1 MSLPSS
7 VDVAIIGAGAAGLG
21 AANALKNSGLSVLV
35 LEARDRVG
43 GRAHTIM
50 ASPDVTFDVGCG
62 WLHSADQ
69 NSFVKIAEQLG
80 FEINR
85 SLPPW
90 RERAYGKAFP
100 QDDRDEFIRALDAF
114 YDRAEQAA
122 KEAER
127 SGRDGPANLC
137 LEPGNRWNPMI
148 DAISTYINGC
158 ELDQVSLLDMDAY
171 EDTDL
176 NWRVR
181 RGYGA
186 LIAAYGATCPLAL
199 NCEVTLIDHSAKRV
213 RIETSQGTLTADK
226 VIVTVPTNLIA
237 DEAIRFHP
245 PLPAKVDAARG
256 LPLGLADKVTLALDE
271 PEALP
276 KEGNLRAATMRTA
289 MGTYHIRPFGQPC
302 IEGFFGGRF
311 AQSLEDAGPG
321 ALAAESINEIVSI
334 LGNDFRRKLKPLAE
348 SRWAHD
354 PFARGS
360 YSHALPGHA
369 GDRAVLAAPVDGRL
383 FFAGEATSPEF
394 FSTAHGARDSGERAA
409 EEVIGFAR
417 EQIAY
422 VPGSAARGEHR
433 ILEGVILGLEIDV
446 IGGRIGWLR
455 LTGQRDDDDLVL
467 PVDIERLAR
476 EADGNHRTV
485 WINPPAIAVS
495 RRPVAIGVGAKGK
508 CRTSC
513 MFDPV
518 RREYSR
524 AVNDAVA
531 QKEDAEAAEIPQRYP
546 RAAASDLLPGFGFQ
560 RIECVKLH
568 AEAGPDRLGHVV
580 GQGFSC
586 GRRYQ
591 AAEDIGIAGIVVEL
605 TAGPM
610 FGFQTPHQRQN
621 ASRNLVTK
629 RFAVTINV

>member
-21 AANALKNSGLSVLV
+21 AANALKDSGLSVIV
-35 LEARDRVG
+35 LEARDRLG

-62 WLHSADQ
+62 WLHSADE
-69 NSFVKIAEQLG
+69 NSFAKIAETLG
-80 FEINR
+80 FEINKN
-85 SLPPW
+85 LPPW
-90 RERAYGKAFP
+90 RERALGKAFP
-100 QDDRDEFIRALDAF
+100 QDDRNEFIAALDAF

-122 KEAER
+122 KEAVQ
-127 SGRDGPANLC
+127 SGRDGPANAC

-158 ELDQVSLLDMDAY
+158 ELNSVSLLDMDAY

-186 LIAAYGATCPLAL
+186 LISAYGASCRVAL
-199 NCEVTLIDHSAKRV
+199 NCAVTLIDRSQKRI
-213 RIETSQGTLTADK
+213 RIETAQGTLSADK

-302 IEGFFGGRF
+302 IEGFFGGSF
-311 AQSLEDAGPG
+311 AQSLEDTGPG
-321 ALAAESINEIVSI
+321 AFAAESINEIAAI

-348 SRWAHD
+348 SRWSHD

-369 GDRAVLAAPVDGRL
+369 GDRAILAAPVDGRL

-409 EEVIGFAR
+409 KEVMA
-417 EQIAY
+417 
-422 VPGSAARGEHR
+422 
-433 ILEGVILGLEIDV
+433 L
-446 IGGRIGWLR
+446 
-455 LTGQRDDDDLVL
+455 
-467 PVDIERLAR
+467 
-476 EADGNHRTV
+476 
-485 WINPPAIAVS
+485 
-495 RRPVAIGVGAKGK
+495 
-508 CRTSC
+508 
-513 MFDPV
+513 
-518 RREYSR
+518 
-524 AVNDAVA
+524 
-531 QKEDAEAAEIPQRYP
+531 
-546 RAAASDLLPGFGFQ
+546 
-560 RIECVKLH
+560 
-568 AEAGPDRLGHVV
+568 
-580 GQGFSC
+580 
-586 GRRYQ
+586 
-591 AAEDIGIAGIVVEL
+591 
-605 TAGPM
+605 
-610 FGFQTPHQRQN
+610 
-621 ASRNLVTK
+621 TK
-629 RFAVTINV
+629 RR

>member
-21 AANALKNSGLSVLV
+21 AANALKHSGLSVIV

-43 GRAHTIM
+43 GRAHTIQ
-50 ASPDVTFDVGCG
+50 ASPEVTFDLGCG
-62 WLHSADQ
+62 WLHSADR
-69 NSFVKIAEQLG
+69 NSFVEIAEQLN

-85 SLPPW
+85 NLPPW

-100 QDDRDEFIRALDAF
+100 QQDRDDFIRALDAF
-114 YDRAEQAA
+114 YDRAEKAA
-122 KEAER
+122 VEAEQ
-127 SGRDGPANLC
+127 SGDIPASLC

-158 ELDQVSLLDMDAY
+158 ELDQVSILDMDAY
-171 EDTDL
+171 EDTDI

-186 LIAAYGATCPLAL
+186 LVAAYGASCPLAL
-199 NCEVTLIDHSAKRV
+199 NCVVTLIDHSGKRV
-213 RIETSQGTLTADK
+213 RIETSQGTLTADQ

-276 KEGNLRAATMRTA
+276 IEGNLRGATMRTA
-289 MGTYHIRPFGQPC
+289 MGTYHMRPFGQPC

-311 AQSLEDAGPG
+311 AQSLEDAGEG
-321 ALAAESINEIVSI
+321 ALAAASIDEIVSI
-334 LGNDFRRKLKPLAE
+334 LGNDFRRKLKPLAQ

-369 GDRAVLAAPVDGRL
+369 DKREVLAAPVDGRL

-409 EEVIGFAR
+409 GEVTAVL
-417 EQIAY
+417 A
-422 VPGSAARGEHR
+422 
-433 ILEGVILGLEIDV
+433 
-446 IGGRIGWLR
+446 
-455 LTGQRDDDDLVL
+455 GQ
-467 PVDIERLAR
+467 
-476 EADGNHRTV
+476 
-485 WINPPAIAVS
+485 
-495 RRPVAIGVGAKGK
+495 
-508 CRTSC
+508 
-513 MFDPV
+513 
-518 RREYSR
+518 
-524 AVNDAVA
+524 
-531 QKEDAEAAEIPQRYP
+531 
-546 RAAASDLLPGFGFQ
+546 
-560 RIECVKLH
+560 
-568 AEAGPDRLGHVV
+568 
-580 GQGFSC
+580 
-586 GRRYQ
+586 
-591 AAEDIGIAGIVVEL
+591 
-605 TAGPM
+605 
-610 FGFQTPHQRQN
+610 
-621 ASRNLVTK
+621 
-629 RFAVTINV
+629 

>member
-21 AANALKNSGLSVLV
+21 AANALKNSGLSVIV

-50 ASPDVTFDVGCG
+50 AAADVTFDLGCG
-62 WLHSADQ
+62 WLHSANQ
-69 NSFVKIAEQLG
+69 NSFVKIAEQLN
-80 FEINR
+80 FEIDKT
-85 SLPPW
+85 LPPW
-90 RERAYGKAFP
+90 RERAYGNAFP
-100 QDDRDEFIRALDAF
+100 KAERDAFIQALEEF

-122 KEAER
+122 EMVRK
-127 SGRDGPANLC
+127 SGRDSAANLY

-171 EDTDL
+171 EDTNI

-186 LIAAYGATCPLAL
+186 LVAAYGASCPLAFDC
-199 NCEVTLIDHSAKRV
+199 NVALIDRSEKRV
-213 RIETSQGTLTADK
+213 RIETSRGTLTADK

-245 PLPAKVDAARG
+245 SLPAKVDAARG
-256 LPLGLADKVTLALDE
+256 LPLGLADKVVVALDE

-276 KEGNLRAATMRTA
+276 KDGNLRGATMRTE
-289 MGTYHIRPFGQPC
+289 MGTYHLRPFGQPC
-302 IEGFFGGRF
+302 IEGFFGGRY

-321 ALAAESINEIVSI
+321 ALAAASIDEIVSF

-383 FFAGEATSPEF
+383 FFAGEATSPGF

-409 EEVIGFAR
+409 EEV
-417 EQIAY
+417 
-422 VPGSAARGEHR
+422 
-433 ILEGVILGLEIDV
+433 
-446 IGGRIGWLR
+446 
-455 LTGQRDDDDLVL
+455 
-467 PVDIERLAR
+467 LASS
-476 EADGNHRTV
+476 T
-485 WINPPAIAVS
+485 
-495 RRPVAIGVGAKGK
+495 KG
-508 CRTSC
+508 
-513 MFDPV
+513 
-518 RREYSR
+518 
-524 AVNDAVA
+524 
-531 QKEDAEAAEIPQRYP
+531 
-546 RAAASDLLPGFGFQ
+546 
-560 RIECVKLH
+560 
-568 AEAGPDRLGHVV
+568 
-580 GQGFSC
+580 
-586 GRRYQ
+586 
-591 AAEDIGIAGIVVEL
+591 
-605 TAGPM
+605 
-610 FGFQTPHQRQN
+610 
-621 ASRNLVTK
+621 
-629 RFAVTINV
+629 